1 MVEKMSQNVP
11 RNYSAKDLVDSAPD
25 TRYTGPL
32 YAMAD
37 RDDDWHYRTVR
48 FLQLSR
54 DEIIVPVSVLP
65 EAAYLLAAHLGAKA
79 EQRLVQSIVTGEMEV
94 EELTIPDLR
103 RSLELMRRYEDAQ
116 IGFVDATVIAIAE
129 RLKLKRILT
138 TDRRDFSLMR
148 PRHCKQFELLP

>member
-1 MVEKMSQNVP
+1 MSQNVP